1 MTREEKNTIAAV
13 AAVLTLLVVVIG
25 LTLGWS
31 AWIWIP
37 LAILPAV
44 GGVVLA
50 KQIALSRRPEPFP
63 ELISDQVP
71 APEPDPNQVA
81 LSEVSLPSAVPD
93 YCFLVSGTVC
103 WRENSK
109 APGRQHRNLDAV
121 AKEAITSRA
130 ADALLNAQPHEHS
143 VLSERLNVDLGTEQV
158 VPTGHVYAWGE
169 GFTVTLPE
177 IDRNR
182 LERLANL
189 RKDVEM
195 WEQERSHERN
205 VREYLGDDVFSSP
218 GSAVVWWLAR
228 HYKGEDSGV
237 SAAVANI
244 GNLRDLTAAVQE
256 IETTEQSNL
265 ADVAA
270 FEELWTRNEDGP
282 WHSAISG
289 VRGTSEKGRVGTLI
303 TWIDEIFAHREAD
316 ERGLFVY
323 QQARVLDVCGNRE
336 EADALRAHYNVEGPV
351 PGAATAGATQDESA
365 AAEPPAVDGETNLG
379 PYQDL

>member
-1 MTREEKNTIAAV
+1 MTREKKNTIAAV
-13 AAVLTLLVVVIG
+13 AGALALLVVVIG
-25 LTLGWS
+25 LALGWS
-31 AWIWIP
+31 ALVWIP

-44 GGVVLA
+44 GGVVLT
-50 KQIALSRRPEPFP
+50 KQIASSRRPEPFP
-63 ELISDQVP
+63 EPIADQVP

-103 WRENSK
+103 WRQNSK

-130 ADALLNAQPHEHS
+130 GDALLNAQPHEYS
-143 VLSERLNVDLGTEQV
+143 VLSERLDVDLGTEQV
-158 VPTGHVYAWGE
+158 VPSGHLYAWGE

-177 IDRNR
+177 VDRNR
-182 LERLANL
+182 LQRLADF

-205 VREYLGDDVFSSP
+205 VREYLGDDVLSSP

-244 GNLRDLTAAVQE
+244 GNLRALTAAVQE
-256 IETTEQSNL
+256 IEITEQPSP

-270 FEELWTRNEDGP
+270 SEELWTRNGDGP
-282 WHSAISG
+282 RHPAVSG
-289 VRGTSEKGRVGTLI
+289 ARGASEERRVGTLI
-303 TWIDEIFAHREAD
+303 TWIDEIFARREAD

-323 QQARVLDVCGNRE
+323 RLARVLDMCGNRE
-336 EADALRAHYNVEGPV
+336 EAAALRAHYNVEGPV
-351 PGAATAGATQDESA
+351 PGAATAGATQGQST
-365 AAEPPAVDGETNLG
+365 AAEPPAVDGEADLG